1 VIVADRLGLKPSE
14 TFLAPLV
21 SGNYT
26 NVRRCKST
34 ASGSTRSER
43 SGGEERR
50 VFKSSSLNILVS
62 SSKSVHMF
70 HKKKS
75 IPVLFRKL
83 GA

>member
-1 VIVADRLGLKPSE
+1 VIVADRLGLQPSE

-43 SGGEERR
+43 RGGEERR
-50 VFKSSSLNILVS
+50 VFKIFRKL
-62 SSKSVHMF
+62 
-70 HKKKS
+70 

>member
-1 VIVADRLGLKPSE
+1 VIVADRLGLQPSE

-34 ASGSTRSER
+34 ASGSTRSSER
-43 SGGEERR
+43 RGGEERR
-50 VFKSSSLNILVS
+50 VFKIFRKL
-62 SSKSVHMF
+62 
-70 HKKKS
+70 